1 MPVLVMREL
10 AFFDRLSGIAA
21 EIDTKNMPLAYFLN
35 VSTPACFLNVPS
47 LSDLTALGL
56 LSQRERQGVL
66 ARYIK

>member
-1 MPVLVMREL
+1 MREL

-35 VSTPACFLNVPS
+35 VSTPACFFNVSP
-47 LSDLTALGL
+47 LSDLAALSH
-56 LSQRERQGVL
+56 LSLRERQGVL